1 VTPEFNDFINRKKKC
16 MKKVMLSLMFMVA
29 VVFSFAA
36 ESMVPDLLT
45 TAGSDVQVVTPIVPA
60 ETGSD
65 SECKITQRAS
75 ATVYFFQLEV
85 TCTVTK
91 PTCKEATREALACIT
106 EAINAM
112 KEVVLNLK

>member
-1 VTPEFNDFINRKKKC
+1 

-29 VVFSFAA
+29 VFVSFAA
-36 ESMVPDLLT
+36 ESKVPVLLT
-45 TAGSDVQVVTPIVPA
+45 TAGADVEVLTPIVP
-60 ETGSD
+60 EEIGSD
-65 SECKITQRAS
+65 SECKITQRAT

-106 EAINAM
+106 GAIQAM